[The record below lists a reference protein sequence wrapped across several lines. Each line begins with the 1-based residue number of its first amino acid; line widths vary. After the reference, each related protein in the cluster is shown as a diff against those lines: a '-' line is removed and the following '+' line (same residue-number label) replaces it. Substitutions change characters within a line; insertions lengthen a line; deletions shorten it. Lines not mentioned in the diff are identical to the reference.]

1 MISIILCGEV
11 KNTSPSRMREKFGE
25 NLVCVRYRYDTDAKW
40 MVKTVELRIDER
52 PWEPKGGHIPVNKR
66 VAVRVE
72 YEEARLRSLVKSVG
86 GKWDREKKCW
96 MMPYGEV
103 LALGLENRL
112 I

>member
-1 MISIILCGEV
+1 
-11 KNTSPSRMREKFGE
+11 
-25 NLVCVRYRYDTDAKW
+25 
-40 MVKTVELRIDER
+40 
-52 PWEPKGGHIPVNKR
+52 VNKR